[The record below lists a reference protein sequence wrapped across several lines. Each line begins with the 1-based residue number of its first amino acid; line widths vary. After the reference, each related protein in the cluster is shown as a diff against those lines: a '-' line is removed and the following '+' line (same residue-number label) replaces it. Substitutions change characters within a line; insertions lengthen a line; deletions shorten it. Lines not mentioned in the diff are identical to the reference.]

1 MTYLSMILKRPAG
14 LLEDIKVFKINLRDG
29 EFIYL
34 NKLRMIG
41 V

>member
-1 MTYLSMILKRPAG
+1 MTDLSMILKLPAG
-14 LLEDIKVFKINLRDG
+14 LLKDNEVFKTNLRDG